1 MTQQSKPLLLL
12 DVDGPLNPFAA
23 PKRRPDGYTT
33 HRVRPTWWVQKQEGL
48 AAAQAKAVT
57 RAKHAKRPVGRVKP
71 MRVWLNPLHGPE
83 LLGLPYELVWATG
96 WMSEANT
103 HIGPNIGLPELPY
116 ITWTEMFRA
125 DPDGL
130 HWKTRDV
137 VAWAAGRPFVWVD
150 DELGPQDAEWIA
162 ANHPGPALTVHVHPA
177 KGLLADDFTALR
189 EWAEGR

>member
-1 MTQQSKPLLLL
+1 MTQQPLLLL

-23 PKRRPDGYTT
+23 PKRRPDGYGTY
-33 HRVRPTWWVQKQEGL
+33 RLRPTWWVRKQERM
-48 AAAQAKAVT
+48 AAAQAKLAT
-57 RAKHAKRPVGRVKP
+57 RAKHAKRPAGRVKP
-71 MRVWLNPLHGPE
+71 LRVWLNPAHGPE
-83 LLGLPYELVWATG
+83 LLALPYELVWATG
-96 WMSEANT
+96 WMGEANT

-116 ITWTEMFRA
+116 IAWTEMFGE

-162 ANHPGPALTVHVHPA
+162 SNHPGPALTLHIHPG
-177 KGLLADDFTALR
+177 KGLLAEDFATLR
-189 EWAEGR
+189 EWAAAA